1 MRCKLFPVFFILL
14 SYSFMQA
21 QTEVSGGIFDP
32 VVWTQAES
40 PYLVT
45 GDLVVFPG
53 ASLTIEP
60 GVEVQFTEDTGIELR
75 SGSIF
80 ANGTAAEPL
89 LFTLAPDAPQESTWK
104 GIFST
109 TPLWTSIAMEF
120 SQFTLEHADIGIK
133 YNGGGYRFVNDA
145 TFQFNTVAI
154 EHGDDGYDWPTMTNC
169 NFFDNTVGVRGRAA
183 FFNCNFTD
191 NERATEDLYTFAD
204 GSEGARVVDCI
215 FVDNDFCFINN
226 NIVINRA
233 IIRNSTFED
242 NVQVAT
248 ALLIDADSSSFIGS
262 TEYAIYAY
270 RTNIRNCFFSDNAL
284 GIRTTETS
292 PESNIIDNTFTNNT
306 IGIQL
311 DGPGALVRNNTICD
325 NDSIGIYVAT
335 PNNVNISQ
343 NCWCTT
349 ETSEVH
355 DAIFDANDDV
365 ASGIAVFLPLDMEC
379 LGPLFYSGDI
389 NSDGIANA
397 WDLLNIGVHYGQQ
410 GPAHEE
416 PSNGWTGLEVPDWST
431 TTINGLNL
439 KHADADG
446 SGLIDEGDAEVL
458 AINYDRFHNH
468 SADLPPVY
476 NNDGSYELH
485 LELPDVIT
493 ANQSLSLPL
502 SIGGIGNPLPDFY
515 GIAFAIAA
523 DTKFFEP
530 GSFNLDFSDSWLG
543 SEEELLYI
551 FQEAP
556 DKNLIEVA
564 IVRKDGQA
572 VSGEGLIAE
581 LNFVMSEDLII
592 SIQSAGFGNDVE
604 PYLDLVDVAAITHEG
619 IYINTTYTPQE
630 ITNSTEE
637 ELNLFSISPFPNPSS
652 NRIFFRGEVEAI
664 KSYRLLGAQGQVV
677 QEGSLPA
684 NGISVASLTTGL
696 YTLEC
701 FTANGLS
708 VHKIMVQ

>member
-1 MRCKLFPVFFILL
+1 MRCKLFPILFTLL
-14 SYSFMQA
+14 SYSFLQA
-21 QTEVSGGIFDP
+21 QTEVSGGIFNP
-32 VVWTQAES
+32 VVWSQSGS

-45 GDLVVFPG
+45 GDVVVFPG

-60 GVEVQFTEDTGIELR
+60 GVEVQFTENTGIELR

-80 ANGTAAEPL
+80 ANGTATEPL
-89 LFTLAPDAPQESTWK
+89 LFTLAPTTPQESTWR

-109 TPLWTSIAMEF
+109 TPLWTTIAMEF
-120 SQFTLEHADIGIK
+120 SHFTMEYADKGIK

-154 EHGDDGYDWPTMTNC
+154 EHGDEGYDWPTMTNC
-169 NFFDNTVGVRGRAA
+169 NFSDNTVGVRGRAA
-183 FFNCNFTD
+183 FFNCNFSN
-191 NERATEDLYTFAD
+191 NERATEDLYTFSD

-215 FVDNDFCFINN
+215 FTNNEFCFINN

-233 IIRNSTFED
+233 IIRNSTFQD
-242 NVQVAT
+242 NGQVAT

-262 TEYAIYAY
+262 TEYGIYAY

-284 GIRTTETS
+284 GVRTTETS
-292 PESNIIDNTFTNNT
+292 PESNIINNTFTNNT

-311 DGPGALVRNNTICD
+311 DGPGAIVRNNTICD
-325 NDSIGIYVAT
+325 NDSIGIYIAT

-349 ETSEVH
+349 ELTDIH

-379 LGPLFYSGDI
+379 LGPLFYAGDI

-397 WDLLNIGVHYGQQ
+397 WDLLNIGVHFGQE

-416 PSNGWTGLEVPDWST
+416 PNTSWTGLEVQDWDA

-446 SGLIDEGDAEVL
+446 NGLIDEGDAEVL
-458 AINYDRFHNH
+458 AINYDRFHNY
-468 SADLPPVY
+468 SADLPAVY
-476 NNDGSYELH
+476 NDDGPYELH
-485 LELPDVIT
+485 LELPEIIVP
-493 ANQSLSLPL
+493 NQSLSLPL
-502 SIGGIGNPLPDFY
+502 SIGNIGNPLPDFY

-523 DTKFFEP
+523 DTKFFET
-530 GSFNLDFSDSWLG
+530 GSFSLDFTDSWLG

-592 SIQSAGFGNDVE
+592 SIQSAGFGNEVL

-619 IYINTTYTPQE
+619 IHINTTYTPQE
-630 ITNSTEE
+630 ITNSEE
-637 ELNLFSISPFPNPSS
+637 QTLNPTTISPFPNPSS
-652 NRIFFRGEVEAI
+652 NRIFLRGEAEFV
-664 KSYRLLGAQGQVV
+664 KSYRLLNAQGQVV
-677 QEGSLPA
+677 QNGTLPA
-684 NGISVASLTTGL
+684 NGIMVAGLTTGL

-701 FTANGLS
+701 LTEKGLS
-708 VHKIMVQ
+708 AHKIMIQ